1 MKIAF
6 TGPANTGKT
15 TLVEALLEEYGSFT
29 KFEKDFRDVLK
40 AKQLEHSSMTDEDT
54 QSTILAAMLQQL
66 DNSPS
71 NVNLVFDRCL
81 VDVLIYS
88 LHANSKGRISDLT
101 MSAMIGL
108 IRERMRDYDIIFYQP
123 RASHIPMVEREGI
136 DLDPE
141 FIKEIDELYDSIF
154 KSYTD
159 NFESDVFFPKE
170 DCPALLEIFGD
181 TVKER
186 LEFVTSIVDSQGEIV
201 ESTESV
207 LDGDNLNL
215 MEDMMQD
222 QEAAAIADKEI
233 RAKQNAIDERFGK

>member
-1 MKIAF
+1 
-6 TGPANTGKT
+6 
-15 TLVEALLEEYGSFT
+15 
-29 KFEKDFRDVLK
+29 
-40 AKQLEHSSMTDEDT
+40 
-54 QSTILAAMLQQL
+54 
-66 DNSPS
+66 
-71 NVNLVFDRCL
+71 
-81 VDVLIYS
+81 
-88 LHANSKGRISDLT
+88 

-123 RASHIPMVEREGI
+123 RASHIPMVEREGR